1 MNPLLNSQ
9 NLFILKTVNAKKP
22 HCSNITVINEFE
34 GFSDYVENEMAIK
47 IFGHAEDSKKERI
60 QYARNLLIKIIG
72 KDEFIRLKHIF
83 SEDKNFFN
91 KNMSLLSLDETE
103 LKLFKLIAR
112 GFNQTEIAE
121 LLDWNLGKVK
131 YHKRKICE
139 KMNFAKIS
147 DLVDYANKN
156 RLI

>member
-1 MNPLLNSQ
+1 SQ
-9 NLFILKTVNAKKP
+9 NLFILKTVNPKKP
-22 HCSNITVINEFE
+22 YENDITVINEFE
-34 GFSDYVENEMAIK
+34 GFSDYVENELAMK

-60 QYARNLLIKIIG
+60 RYARNLLIKMIG
-72 KDEFIRLKHIF
+72 KEEFIRLKQF
-83 SEDKNFFN
+83 FDKDNDFFN
-91 KNMSLLSLDETE
+91 KNISLLSLDETE
-103 LKLFKLIAR
+103 LTLFKLIAR
-112 GFNQTEIAE
+112 GFNQAEIAE
-121 LLDWNLGKVK
+121 LLSWNLGKVK